1 MVTGAHASF
10 VCTAVCFL
18 NIHVPYTH
26 ATSPP
31 RASLVTPLVSIVH
44 VRQAILTSRTHITRP
59 QGSPGDAKNDLS
71 SVRDTAHRHR
81 TTARHHATPRRTPHA
96 HSSTHRTNGCTNGFT
111 SALHQRT
118 TQCTA
123 LCCSEHGDSEGSDS
137 GDSCGGVGGV
147 GDADGPRPVV
157 HRSSRRRS

>member
-81 TTARHHATPRRTPHA
+81 TTARHHATRQAYATRSQQHPP
-96 HSSTHRTNGCTNGFT
+96 NEL
-111 SALHQRT
+111 LHQRMH
-118 TQCTA
+118 QRTA
-123 LCCSEHGDSEGSDS
+123 PAHYTMHC
-137 GDSCGGVGGV
+137 
-147 GDADGPRPVV
+147 VV
-157 HRSSRRRS
+157 LQRARRQRGQ